1 MGLFADLAT
10 RGHERVLF
18 GQDAE
23 SGLRCIIAIHSTE
36 LGPALGGT
44 RFYPY
49 ADEAAALEDVLRLSG
64 AMTLKNAVAGLDLG
78 GGKAVVIGDPRK
90 LKTERLLRALA
101 RMVDSLG
108 GRYLTAED
116 VGMTL
121 ADMDLMRRETRWVT
135 GGSIESGGSGDP
147 SPVTARGLFA
157 GLRAAAEARWGK
169 ADLGGR
175 HVVIQGIGKVGYAYA
190 RHLADAGCRLTVTDY
205 NAEAAERARAEFGAS
220 VIPPG
225 TEFDVD
231 CDVFAPCAL
240 GAQLNVDT
248 IPRLRCALVC
258 GSANNQLATEADGER
273 LAKRGILYAPDFVV
287 NAGGVINIS
296 EELQPGGYS
305 QARALSRVDGIYERT
320 AMVLKR
326 ATEKGILP
334 VTAAEQL
341 AAERIRSISDLR
353 RRL

>member
-1 MGLFADLAT
+1 MGLFAELAS
-10 RGHERVLF
+10 RGHERVLY

-49 ADEAAALEDVLRLSG
+49 SDEAAALQDVLRLSS

-78 GGKAVVIGDPRK
+78 GGKAVVIGDP
-90 LKTERLLRALA
+90 KTMKSERLLRALA
-101 RMVDSLG
+101 KMVDSLG

-135 GGSIESGGSGDP
+135 GGSVESGGSGDP

-157 GLRAAAEARWGK
+157 GLRAAAEARWGSGEI
-169 ADLGGR
+169 AGR

-190 RHLADAGCRLTVTDY
+190 RHLAGAGCRLTVTDY
-205 NAEAAERARAEFGAS
+205 NTEAAERARGEFGAT

-225 TEFDVD
+225 TEFDIE

-240 GAQLNVDT
+240 GAQLNADT
-248 IPRLRCALVC
+248 IPRLRCGLVC
-258 GSANNQLATEADGER
+258 GSANNQLATEADGGR
-273 LAKRGILYAPDFVV
+273 LAERGILYAPDFVV
-287 NAGGVINIS
+287 NAGGVINIF
-296 EELQPGGYS
+296 EELQPEGYS
-305 QARALSRVDGIYERT
+305 QARALARVDAIYDRT
-320 AMVLKR
+320 AAIFAR
-326 ATEKGILP
+326 ARERELLP
-334 VTAAEQL
+334 VVAAEQV
-341 AAERIRSISDLR
+341 ARERIATVSDLR